1 MKINLQSQEILILEV
16 LAKIKWKIIIL
27 RGGHLQEITI
37 NERNKLIIKI
47 FPNYFLLVNKKK
59 NNIYFGYNKII
70 IILI

>member
-59 NNIYFGYNKII
+59 II
-70 IILI
+70 FILGIIKLLLF